1 MTCQIPILEIN
12 KEDCL
17 GDSLAKH
24 NYNMMLLDTKI
35 CNLMSFYF
43 NSVVN
48 FDFVYNQLKNIHD
61 IYEQPILSNFF
72 DNVLLDQYSIAATT
86 VNQLSAFW
94 ERNTFSVVYPINGH
108 IVEGATNN
116 RVNVISSLKNDN
128 QSIINLIDRNLKN
141 LAKSYITTNFNPA
154 YYKENTVINII
165 FSIFNITPT
174 TSDSSPNSPLISST
188 ISDSFT
194 YLNRKMYASFTRSN
208 IYLTRNVI
216 LGFINQNNSWNFVGS
231 LI

>member
-1 MTCQIPILEIN
+1 MNCKIPVIEFN

-43 NSVVN
+43 NGVVN
-48 FDFVYNQLKNIHD
+48 FDFVYHQLKD
-61 IYEQPILSNFF
+61 INDKYENNLLANFY
-72 DNVLLDQYSIAATT
+72 DNTLLEKYSIAATT

-94 ERNTFSVVYPINGH
+94 ERNTFSVVYPINGS
-108 IVEGATNN
+108 IASGSDK
-116 RVNVISSLKNDN
+116 RVNVISSLKNDE
-128 QSIINLIDRNLKN
+128 QSIINLIDKNLKN
-141 LAKSYITTNFNPA
+141 LAKSYLTTNFNPV

-174 TSDSSPNSPLISST
+174 SSDSTSNSPLIKST
-188 ISDSFT
+188 ISDPFT
-194 YLNRKMYASFTRSN
+194 YLNRKMYATFTRDN
-208 IYLTRNVI
+208 IHLTRNVI
-216 LGFINQNNSWNFVGS
+216 LGFINQNNNWTFVGS